1 MACAF
6 AASQFTQVGNALI
19 IGHYTMNDLASD
31 VLVIGAGLTGAMIAA
46 HLAEQGARVGIVEAQ
61 RVGCGATRRAV
72 GLATLDPRPEH
83 LPHTLRGLEQLRHI
97 AARYGVMLQSCDVL
111 HLASTPER
119 ERALQRALFDGGANT
134 VLEWTT
140 QADLLPPGFS
150 GGLLVHDSAV
160 VDVDLLLVRLL
171 QGRNITVIQHSEV
184 FRLQQHRGMIYALCM
199 GHTLLARHVVLAT
212 NAYVGLLSPYLA
224 DSVRAVRGAVWS
236 SRPLH
241 PSPDGLPTPHLHL
254 PIVVDDARL
263 VLAPAQGSRIRGAAW
278 LWHSREQTAD
288 PSDELRR
295 FLRKLSLG
303 KPEQTEQWSTG
314 VTTAADDGAPRVGRL
329 EAVDNIFYALGLGAY
344 GLAWSTIAAAQI
356 AALLPS

>member
-1 MACAF
+1 
-6 AASQFTQVGNALI
+6 
-19 IGHYTMNDLASD
+19 MNDLASD
-31 VLVIGAGLTGAMIAA
+31 VLIIGAGLTGAMIAA

-61 RVGCGATRRAV
+61 RVGYGATRHTV

-83 LPHTLRGLEQLRHI
+83 LSQTLRGLEQLRHI
-97 AARYGVMLQSCDVL
+97 AARHGVMLQSCDVL

-119 ERALQRALFDGGANT
+119 ERALQRAVFDGGAN
-134 VLEWTT
+134 VALEWTT
-140 QADLLPPGFS
+140 QADLLPSGFS
-150 GGLLVHDSAV
+150 GGLLVHDSAL

-171 QGRNITVIQHSEV
+171 QGRNITVVQHSEV
-184 FRLQQHRGMIYALCM
+184 FRLEQHRGLTYALCRN
-199 GHTLLARHVVLAT
+199 HTLLARHVVLAT
-212 NAYVGLLSPYLA
+212 NAYIGLLSPYLA

-241 PSPDGLPTPHLHL
+241 PSPDGSPAPHLHL

-263 VLAPAQGSRIRGAAW
+263 VLAPARESRLRGAAW

-303 KPEQTEQWSTG
+303 KPDQTELWSAG
-314 VTTAADDGAPRVGRL
+314 VTTATDDGTPRVGRL
-329 EAVDNIFYALGLGAY
+329 EAVDNILYALGLGAY

-356 AALLPS
+356 AALLRT